1 MWWREKFDKMYL
13 PMTLVEGSKIPL
25 RCTHCG
31 REVAETL
38 HTRSS
43 YHVDYYLLHTGEVQ
57 PTTVARPDDPAGVIT
72 ILKLSRVNIVVTCAD
87 CYQQPN
93 VRQERESLFRPE
105 QVQAMEQEGGVEPPA
120 H

>member
-1 MWWREKFDKMYL
+1 MYL
-13 PMTLVEGSKIPL
+13 LMTATEGSKIPL
-25 RCTHCG
+25 HCTHCG

-43 YHVDYYLLHTGEVQ
+43 YHVDYYLLHTGDVQ

-87 CYQQPN
+87 CYRQPN
-93 VRQERESLFRPE
+93 VRQERELLFRPE
-105 QVQAMEQEGGVEPPA
+105 QAQPIGSEEGSAEPPT

>member
-1 MWWREKFDKMYL
+1 MWCREKFDKMHVV
-13 PMTLVEGSKIPL
+13 MTAAEGNKVPL
-25 RCTHCG
+25 RCTHCR

-43 YHVDYYLLHTGEVQ
+43 YHVDYYQLHTGDVQ

-72 ILKLSRVNIVVTCAD
+72 ILKLSRVNVVVTCAD
-87 CYQQPN
+87 CYRQPN
-93 VRQERESLFRPE
+93 VRQERELLFRPE
-105 QVQAMEQEGGVEPPA
+105 HAQALGQEGGTGPSM

>member
-1 MWWREKFDKMYL
+1 MHAQ
-13 PMTLVEGSKIPL
+13 MTLVEGSKIPL

-31 REVAETL
+31 REVAETI

-43 YHVDYYLLHTGEVQ
+43 YYVDYYLLHTGEVQ

-87 CYQQPN
+87 CYRQPN
-93 VRQERESLFRPE
+93 VRREREFLFRPE
-105 QVQAMEQEGGVEPPA
+105 QAPAMGQEGGAVAPA
-120 H
+120 REGNRPR

>member
-1 MWWREKFDKMYL
+1 MYL

>member
-1 MWWREKFDKMYL
+1 MFSL
-13 PMTLVEGSKIPL
+13 MTLVEGSKIPL

-87 CYQQPN
+87 CYQQPS
-93 VRQERESLFRPE
+93 VRQERELLFRPE
-105 QVQAMEQEGGVEPPA
+105 QAPAMGAGGRWGAASAVGGRSP
-120 H
+120 